1 MSLEP
6 TYFLVGLV
14 WRPCLQGGRS
24 QEQVPADPVTAMP
37 AGQWWEEG
45 EPQLPVPPALLHI
58 PPKAHHSILGG

>member
-14 WRPCLQGGRS
+14 WGPCLQGGKS
-24 QEQVPADPVTAMP
+24 QQQVPADPVMGMP
-37 AGQWWEEG
+37 AGQWWEAG
-45 EPQLPVPPALLHI
+45 EPQLPPPPLLHI